1 MSIKKSQEILKCFID
16 LKNSSWFTMGSEN
29 ETMFCDTSEKTFFS
43 STAGPGGG
51 YSHTLPIRA
60 SAAQRDRDF
69 EAPDLERCIH
79 FRGVL

>member
-29 ETMFCDTSEKTFFS
+29 ETMLCDTSERTFFS

-51 YSHTLPIRA
+51 GGTPIHYLYGLV
-60 SAAQRDRDF
+60 
-69 EAPDLERCIH
+69 PPNGIVIVKLLI
-79 FRGVL
+79 